1 MENLMESGLFENVEF
16 VEELKKSGM
25 ELLVNLLGI
34 LGEIKEDEEIPE
46 NVKIKYATK
55 VSKSVIDALIID
67 EKEKEEDTKAFVK
80 HCLALTKI
88 LIRISEK
95 EVDDLT
101 DKVLGELEKIYF

>member
-67 EKEKEEDTKAFVK
+67 DEKEEDTKAFVK